1 MTDVVQGSTHDA
13 SSTTGKAWTVA
24 GTDERAAL
32 AEADKIADDVART
45 RLRNYRRDIAES
57 RG

>member
-1 MTDVVQGSTHDA
+1 VVQGSTHDA
-13 SSTTGKAWTVA
+13 GSTTGKAWTVA